1 MEYLAILALTVGVV
15 SPLISLYRKK
25 VSGKEITKR
34 TIRSTFGINA
44 LSFFS
49 LCLLFAFTGATVFGA
64 SEAVEVANATANG
77 WRFVGAGLSTGLSC
91 VGGGIAVASAAS
103 AALGAISEDP
113 KIMGK
118 ALIFVA
124 LAEGVALYGVIISI
138 LILNQ

>member
-15 SPLISLYRKK
+15 SPLISMYRRKT
-25 VSGKEITKR
+25 SGKQFTKSSVR
-34 TIRSTFGINA
+34 KGFAVNA
-44 LSFFS
+44 VSFFS
-49 LCLLFAFTGATVFGA
+49 LCILMAFTGSTVFG
-64 SEAVEVANATANG
+64 SEAVEVAAAAANG
-77 WRFVGAGLSTGLSC
+77 WRFVGAALATGLSC
-91 VGGGIAVASAAS
+91 IGGGIAVASAAS
-103 AALGAISEDP
+103 AALGALSEDP